1 MHLYEV
7 IKRPVVTEKS
17 RYQALELGQ
26 YTFEVDRRAN
36 KAMVKEAVETIYG
49 VRVVGVNVMNM
60 PAKAAKRW
68 GRRRVVRQSAWKKA
82 VVTLV
87 QGDSIPLFEG
97 G

>member
-1 MHLYEV
+1 MHLYQV

-17 RYQALELGQ
+17 QYLAEANRQ

-36 KAMVKEAVETIYG
+36 KAQIRQAVETIYG
-49 VRVVGVNVMNM
+49 VKVAAVCVSNM

-68 GRRRVVRQSAWKKA
+68 GRRRVVRLPMWKKA

-87 QGDSIPLFEG
+87 EGQSIPIFEG